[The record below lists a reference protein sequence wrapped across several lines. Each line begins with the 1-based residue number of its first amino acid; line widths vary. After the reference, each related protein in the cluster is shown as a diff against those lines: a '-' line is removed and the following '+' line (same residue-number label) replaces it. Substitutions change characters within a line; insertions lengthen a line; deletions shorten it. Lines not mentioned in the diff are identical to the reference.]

1 VIGCDDSKR
10 LPNKEA
16 TMIRKNDF
24 NRQVRRTVLLT
35 VGLLSALIFGM
46 IVLAGGDWIPG
57 TLIVAASLIGLA
69 SQVRVINK
77 LCNQAPPQRVEHRG
91 RAWTVG
97 HRGGWGRLTRSAPG
111 TQALRRRTPDEPW
124 EVTSQPRSPTRSL
137 TPAP

>member
-77 LCNQAPPQRVEHRG
+77 LCNQAPPNGSSTRPSVDG
-91 RAWTVG
+91 RA
-97 HRGGWGRLTRSAPG
+97 
-111 TQALRRRTPDEPW
+111 
-124 EVTSQPRSPTRSL
+124 
-137 TPAP
+137 